1 MSETKKIPEHVL
13 EVVSESLG
21 VYPSLVQTH
30 ILLVD
35 ALHNLMR
42 NTKEIW
48 VNQFMDD
55 KKEVRLEGLLKY
67 NDSDVFIY
75 YRAEDDY
82 KTYRF
87 VYMFPISSRDTVM
100 FGVSQLNQYKT
111 RMI

>member
-1 MSETKKIPEHVL
+1 MSDTNKIPEHVIDM
-13 EVVSESLG
+13 VSESLG

-30 ILLVD
+30 ILLED
-35 ALHNLMR
+35 ALHNVMR

-55 KKEVRLEGLLKY
+55 KRSLRIEGVLKY

-87 VYMFPISSRDTVM
+87 VYMFTISSRDTVM
-100 FGVSQLNQYKT
+100 FGVSQLNQYK
-111 RMI
+111 IKSI